1 LSLATAAADYARRGW
16 PIFPLVPRDKTPLIR
31 GGRGCLDA
39 TTDAPRI
46 SAWWGEAPDAG
57 IGLHCGPAAGCWVL
71 DVDAGKPGEA
81 LIRALAERYG
91 WPETLQAATGGGGA
105 HYFWRYPDGRAIKN
119 RVGIR
124 QNGARVEGIDVRSAG
139 GYVVLAPSGHPSGGW
154 YQWANNAAIQE
165 APEWLLDLVAPP
177 TIPTPTRTY
186 VPPPPTERDRERRY
200 CEAALGRAC
209 ERIAGLR
216 EGRREALRNES
227 YTAGGWVGAGLLDR
241 GRAERD
247 LLDAAAACGATER
260 HDCPRVVAYGLDT
273 GAARPRRP
281 ELRADDDWRPTA
293 PTPRG
298 PDLSAPPP
306 WLDDG
311 PEEDGPEEPGEAEPD
326 RPTHCTDT
334 GNARRLG
341 RRHGADLRYCT
352 ARSAD
357 GWLVWSGSAWRP
369 DETRQVRRWAVEVAE
384 EVATLA
390 AELEAA
396 APAADD
402 PKTAAA
408 IARGVAKWAAQSEND
423 RGIRG
428 TLACAADLPGIVLQG
443 GELDADPWL
452 LGVPNGTIDL
462 RTGRLREARRED
474 LITLQAGAPFDP
486 SAKAPAWERF
496 LGEVFGGDQDV
507 IAYVR
512 RVAGYSLVGLTSEQI
527 LLILHGNGQN
537 GKSTF
542 VNALRAAFGQYA
554 GTMAPE
560 SLLSKPE
567 GTINEGIASLASA
580 RFVAVSEIPEGRK
593 LDEALIKEITG
604 SEPIRVRF
612 LNRNSFEFE
621 PKFTIWWSLNHRP
634 EVRGTDLGIWRRL
647 QLVPFERTFTEA
659 EKDPHLKAKLAAEA
673 PGILAWAVWGCLEW
687 QAGGLNPPERVRI
700 AGEEYRQDSDRLTVF
715 LADRCRA
722 GPGEMAGNTDI
733 YLSYKEWAEEAGEYA
748 WSQRKLT
755 QELKARGFVQD
766 SRRDTGRCWRGLS
779 LTVRA
784 RVKSDRWSDR

>member
-1 LSLATAAADYARRGW
+1 MSLASTAAAYARRGW
-16 PIFPLVPRDKTPLIR
+16 PIFPLVPGDKIPLIR

-39 TTDAPRI
+39 TVDADRV
-46 SAWWGEAPDAG
+46 SAWWGDAPEAG
-57 IGLHCGPAAGCWVL
+57 IGLHCGPGAGCWVL

-81 LIRALAERYG
+81 LIATLAERYG
-91 WPETLQAATGGGGA
+91 WPETLQAATGGGGR
-105 HYFWRYPDGRAIKN
+105 HYFWRYPEGRRIKN

-124 QNGARVEGIDVRSAG
+124 QGGARVEGIDVRSEG
-139 GYVVLAPSGHPSGGW
+139 GYVVLAPSGHPSGGQ
-154 YQWANNAAIQE
+154 YAWANR
-165 APEWLLDLVAPP
+165 APIEPAPDWLLDLVAPP
-177 TIPTPTRTY
+177 EPVARAY

-200 CEAALGRAC
+200 CEAALSRAC

-227 YTAGGWVGAGLLDR
+227 FTIGGWVGAGLLDR
-241 GRAERD
+241 GRAESE
-247 LLDAAAACGATER
+247 LLAAAEACGATQR

-281 ELRADDDWRPTA
+281 ELRPDDDWRPTA
-293 PTPRG
+293 PSRDPG
-298 PDLSAPPP
+298 APPA

-311 PEEDGPEEPGEAEPD
+311 PEEREPPAGEVGEADAPD
-326 RPTHCTDT
+326 LPIHCTDT

-341 RRHGADLRYCT
+341 RRRGADLRYCPT
-352 ARSAD
+352 RAAD

-369 DETRQVRRWAVEVAE
+369 DETRTARRWAAEVAE
-384 EVATLA
+384 EVAALA
-390 AELEAA
+390 AELEAD
-396 APAADD
+396 APNADD
-402 PKTAAA
+402 PEEAQKVARAVARWAAA
-408 IARGVAKWAAQSEND
+408 SEND

-428 TLACAADLPGIVLQG
+428 TLACAADLPGIVVQG

-452 LGVPNGTIDL
+452 LGCPNGTVDL

-474 LITLQAGAPFDP
+474 LISLQTGAPFDP
-486 SAKAPAWERF
+486 SAGAPTWERF
-496 LGEVFGGDQDV
+496 LGQVFGGDQSV
-507 IAYVR
+507 IDYVR

-542 VNALRAAFGQYA
+542 VNALRAAFGQYG
-554 GTMAPE
+554 GTLAPE

-567 GTINEGIASLASA
+567 GAINEGIASLASA
-580 RFVAVSEIPEGRK
+580 RFVSVSEVPEGRK

-612 LNRNSFEFE
+612 LNRNSFEFT

-647 QLVPFERTFTEA
+647 QLVPFEQTFSA
-659 EKDPHLKAKLAAEA
+659 GARDPDLARKLAAEA
-673 PGILAWAVWGCLEW
+673 PGILAWAVRGCLEW
-687 QAGGLNPPERVRI
+687 QAGGLQPPERVRVAI
-700 AGEEYRQDSDRLTVF
+700 EEYRQDSDRLTVF
-715 LADRCRA
+715 LADRCKVGA
-722 GPGEMAGNTDI
+722 EETAGNTDL

-755 QELKARGFVQD
+755 QELKSRGFVQD
-766 SRRDTGRCWRGLS
+766 SRRDAGRRWKGLS
-779 LTVRA
+779 LTIRA
-784 RVKSDRWSDR
+784 QVKRDRWSQ